1 MDNQVNIL
9 IADDHQMFIDGLKS
23 LLRKEKRFNIVD
35 EKLDGLSALGRI
47 KQGEIDLLITD
58 LSMPGMSGAD
68 LVKTVKG
75 EFPNVKILVLSMHCD
90 TEVVTDILL
99 NEAEG
104 YILKNTG
111 KQEFIEALNKI
122 SNGGTHYS
130 SEVLQKM
137 MERVKKQ
144 KTIKDELINLTEREL
159 EIIKLICQEF
169 SSQEIADKLFIS
181 RRTVDTHRQ
190 NIIEKT
196 QVKTIVGLIK
206 YAIRNNLA
214 CIDN

>member
-1 MDNQVNIL
+1 MDSQVNIL
-9 IADDHQMFIDGLKS
+9 IADDHQIFIDGLKS

-35 EKLDGLSALGRI
+35 EKLDGRSAYARIQLG
-47 KQGEIDLLITD
+47 GIDLLITD
-58 LSMPGMSGAD
+58 LSMPGLSGVE
-68 LVKTVKG
+68 LVKLVKS
-75 EFPNVKILVLSMHCD
+75 EYPNVKVLVLSMHCD
-90 TEVVTDILL
+90 TEVVTEILF

-111 KQEFIEALNKI
+111 KSEFIAALNKI
-122 SNGGTHYS
+122 SGDGTYYS

-137 MERVKKQ
+137 MERVRKQ
-144 KTIKDELINLTEREL
+144 KAIKEEIIKLTEREL
-159 EIIKLICQEF
+159 EIIKLICNEYT
-169 SSQEIADKLFIS
+169 SQEIADKLFIS

>member
-1 MDNQVNIL
+1 MENQINIL
-9 IADDHQMFIDGLKS
+9 IADDHQIFIDGLKS
-23 LLRKEKRFNIVD
+23 LLRKEKRFKIVD
-35 EKLDGLSALGRI
+35 EKLDGKSAYQRI
-47 KQGEIDLLITD
+47 QQGGIDLLITD
-58 LSMPGMSGAD
+58 LSMPGLNGSE
-68 LVKTVKG
+68 LVKIVKN

-111 KQEFIEALNKI
+111 KSEFITALNKI
-122 SNGGTHYS
+122 SEGGTHYS

-144 KTIKDELINLTEREL
+144 KAIKEELVKLTEREL
-159 EIIKLICQEF
+159 EIIKLICCEL
-169 SSQEIADKLFIS
+169 SSQEIADKLYIS

-206 YAIRNNLA
+206 YAIRNDLA